1 MLRKVTLSMAFI
13 ACFITFW
20 LAGIHKGYELGG
32 SLRVFHSVY
41 DFFVQCYSQ
50 IILLLLIYIF
60 GKLIEEK
67 NLIIYQLICFTSLIL
82 SVFPYRWIYLEKS
95 YKFNDVETT
104 TVLIKALPFDWIAF
118 SLVVILLILQIVT
131 LSKSLYEKYKA
142 TPK

>member
-1 MLRKVTLSMAFI
+1 MAFI

-104 TVLIKALPFDWIAF
+104 TVLIKALP
-118 SLVVILLILQIVT
+118 
-131 LSKSLYEKYKA
+131 Y
-142 TPK
+142 